1 LLQRGNVSGCN
12 RILAPT
18 AWKLQAS
25 YHQQALSSMS
35 QTPASPASKRPEFRN
50 INALKDLPTYR
61 LPAAGIVSILHR
73 ISGALMFL
81 LLPFI
86 IWMFDTSVSSEISF
100 ARFTGV
106 FDAGA
111 GFLPGWFIKLVA
123 LALIW
128 AYLHHLI
135 AGLRHLWMDVS
146 HAAVSKEFGRTSAVV
161 TLVSSVGLT
170 LVLGAKLF
178 GLY

>member
-1 LLQRGNVSGCN
+1 MTE
-12 RILAPT
+12 LA
-18 AWKLQAS
+18 
-25 YHQQALSSMS
+25 SS
-35 QTPASPASKRPEFRN
+35 RPPRRQFRN
-50 INALKDLPTYR
+50 INAFTDLTTYR
-61 LPAAGIVSILHR
+61 LPPAGIVSILHR
-73 ISGALMFL
+73 ISGVIMFL

-100 ARFTGV
+100 ARFKAAFNSGL
-106 FDAGA
+106 
-111 GFLPGWFIKLVA
+111 GFAPGWFLKLVA

-146 HAAVSKEFGRTSAVV
+146 HGSVNKNFSHKSALF
-161 TLVSSVGLT
+161 TLASSIALT
-170 LVLGAKLF
+170 VVLGAKLF

>member
-1 LLQRGNVSGCN
+1 MTEL
-12 RILAPT
+12 T
-18 AWKLQAS
+18 K
-25 YHQQALSSMS
+25 
-35 QTPASPASKRPEFRN
+35 KRPEFRN
-50 INALKDLPTYR
+50 INALSDLPSYR

-100 ARFTGV
+100 AKFKAAFNVGL
-106 FDAGA
+106 
-111 GFLPGWFIKLVA
+111 GFAPGWFIKLVA

-135 AGLRHLWMDVS
+135 AGLRHVYMDVN
-146 HAAVSKEFGRTSAVV
+146 HAVTKEFGKSSALF
-161 TLVSSVGLT
+161 TLALSVGLT
-170 LVLGAKLF
+170 VILAAKLF